1 MFYKLELKDHI
12 RVPPRYFNFEVKE
25 AVLKAVKLK
34 YDGLTNAE
42 LGFVIDVISVRDIG
56 EGVITWDDDS
66 LTNVS
71 YIDVISV
78 RDIGEGVI
86 IPGDGASYY
95 ETTFEII
102 AFKPELQEVVT
113 GRIKDIAD
121 FGAFLTMGPIDGM
134 IHISQTMDDFVS
146 FAKDKVLTGRD
157 SKKVLKVGDL
167 CRARVI
173 AVSFKDITNPKIG
186 LTMRQQG
193 LGKLEWIEEEGKEKP
208 AKEVKKT
215 VKKKKAGKKK

>member
-42 LGFVIDVISVRDIG
+42 LGFV
-56 EGVITWDDDS
+56 
-66 LTNVS
+66 
-71 YIDVISV
+71 IDVISV

>member
-1 MFYKLELKDHI
+1 MFYKIELKDHI
-12 RVPPRYFNFEVKE
+12 RVPPMYFDLDVKE
-25 AVLKAVKLK
+25 AVLKSVKLK

-42 LGFVIDVISVRDIG
+42 LGFVIDIV
-56 EGVITWDDDS
+56 
-66 LTNVS
+66 NVT
-71 YIDVISV
+71 
-78 RDIGEGVI
+78 DIGEGVI

-102 AFKPELQEVVT
+102 AFKPELQEVVV

-121 FGAFLTMGPIDGM
+121 FGAFLTMGPVDGM

-146 FAKDKVLTGRD
+146 FAKEKVLTGRD

-193 LGKLEWIEEEGKEKP
+193 LGKLEWIEEEEKDKKEKP
-208 AKEVKKT
+208 AKETKKPAA
-215 VKKKKAGKKK
+215 KKSEGKKK

>member
-1 MFYKLELKDHI
+1 MFYRIELKDHI
-12 RVPPRYFNFEVKE
+12 RVPPMYFNLDVKE
-25 AVLKAVKLK
+25 AVLKSVKLK
-34 YDGLTNAE
+34 YNGLTNAE
-42 LGFVIDVISVRDIG
+42 LGFVIDIV
-56 EGVITWDDDS
+56 
-66 LTNVS
+66 NVT
-71 YIDVISV
+71 
-78 RDIGEGVI
+78 DIGEGVI

-102 AFKPELQEVVT
+102 AFKPELQEVVV

-121 FGAFLTMGPIDGM
+121 FGAFLTMGPVDGM

-146 FAKDKVLTGRD
+146 FAKEKVLTGRD

-193 LGKLEWIEEEGKEKP
+193 LGKLEWIEEEGKEKQ
-208 AKEVKKT
+208 AKETKKPAA
-215 VKKKKAGKKK
+215 KKSEGKKK